1 MAIDIN
7 QQLDPNPDFLQIEVK
22 ENNLAQVEAIVG
34 MPTKWFLFAT
44 EFEVLRTFVNKLR
57 TDLNIAKGKKIY
69 HATFDTQNTAN
80 PVVNVF
86 VNDLGVVTF
95 TRVDVGVFE
104 IYNATLFSTGKIALQ
119 LQLSQTDIELVWYYD
134 VLNNKIIFNTTASNG
149 NPIDLP
155 MLSCQ
160 CLIEKYD

>member
-1 MAIDIN
+1 MADNN
-7 QQLDPNPDFLQIEVK
+7 QQFDPNPEFLQIEVK
-22 ENNLAQVEAIVG
+22 EDNPAQLEATAG
-34 MPTKWFLFAT
+34 TPTKWLFFGT

-57 TDLNIAKGKKIY
+57 TDLNIVKGKKTY
-69 HATFDTQNTAN
+69 HATFDTQGAAN

-95 TRVDVGVFE
+95 TRVDVGVYE
-104 IYNATLFSTGKIALQ
+104 IYNATLFSTGKVALQ

-134 VLNNKIIFNTTASNG
+134 IMNNKIIFNTTASNG